1 MTRRDEWMRAARAA
15 FPHTLPVL
23 TGFAFLGIAYGIL
36 MRAQGQGLAL
46 TACMSVI
53 VFAGSM
59 QYLAAPLFALGF
71 APLSAFLLTLM
82 VNARH
87 LFYGISML
95 DRLRGTGKWKNLLIF
110 LMCDETFSLLLNAQ
124 PPRGVDRTR
133 FMVCIAVMDYLY
145 WVLASV
151 AGSLL
156 GAVLTLNVAGID
168 FVLTALFLVIFLEQ
182 WRGAKSHLPALLGL
196 GCGAAFLLA
205 LGPDHFLPP
214 ALCATVALL
223 LLARPALNRERGAA

>member
-1 MTRRDEWMRAARAA
+1 MTSRDEWMRAARAA

-46 TACMSVI
+46 TACMSAI

-156 GAVLTLNVAGID
+156 TFDTTGMD
-168 FVLTALFLVIFLEQ
+168 FALTALFVVLFLEQ
-182 WRGAKSHLPALLGL
+182 IRKKENLRSGLFGLGATLLSIVTVGQIFGTDNIVIPAMILILAILLLGRKR
-196 GCGAAFLLA
+196 
-205 LGPDHFLPP
+205 
-214 ALCATVALL
+214 LCT
-223 LLARPALNRERGAA
+223 